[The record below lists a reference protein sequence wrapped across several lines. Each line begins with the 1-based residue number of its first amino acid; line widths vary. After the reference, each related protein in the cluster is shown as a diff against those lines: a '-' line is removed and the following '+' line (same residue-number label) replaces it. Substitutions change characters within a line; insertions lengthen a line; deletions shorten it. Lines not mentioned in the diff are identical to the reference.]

1 MYWLISII
9 VPINF
14 YPQRWGEGNWK

>member
-1 MYWLISII
+1 MYWLILII